1 MASAQSEARVIEI
14 PDSSLVAGV
23 SRCLG
28 ETGRALRD
36 RQRLCATTPLP
47 WTVAWSGGIGRSAT
61 YATIQSLWQYIPA
74 DVPAGYVIAVPVR
87 LWYAAGGDGS
97 ALTAMARLRVG
108 TSCGDSVF
116 PGDEATDVLLTC
128 PILASQR
135 DTDVQVI
142 VEGCVPDNG
151 TKTLANKTAIYV
163 GAPSA
168 GYEGRLSIR
177 RP

>member
-1 MASAQSEARVIEI
+1 M
-14 PDSSLVAGV
+14 
-23 SRCLG
+23 
-28 ETGRALRD
+28 
-36 RQRLCATTPLP
+36 
-47 WTVAWSGGIGRSAT
+47 SAT
-61 YATIQSLWQYIPA
+61 YAKIQSLWQYIPA

-87 LWYAAGGDGS
+87 LWYVAGADGS
-97 ALTAMARLRVG
+97 ALTAMAHLRVG
-108 TSCGDSVF
+108 TSCGDAVF

-142 VEGCVPDNG
+142 VEGCVPGNG
-151 TKTLANKTAIYV
+151 TKTFANKTTIWV

-168 GYEGRLSIR
+168 GSEGALSIR

>member
-14 PDSSLVAGV
+14 HDSSLVAGV

-47 WTVAWSGGIGRSAT
+47 WTVAWSDVSERSAT
-61 YATIQSLWQYIPA
+61 YWPIQAMWQYIPA
-74 DVPAGYVIAVPVR
+74 DVPAGYVIAVPMR
-87 LWYAAGGDGS
+87 LWYVAGADGS
-97 ALTAMARLRVG
+97 ALTSMARLRVG
-108 TSCGDSVF
+108 TSCGDPVF
-116 PGDEATDVLLTC
+116 PENSATDVLLTC

-151 TKTLANKTAIYV
+151 TKTFANKTAIYV